1 MSKSLGNVFTVKDVV
16 ERGYRAST
24 LRYLL
29 MSVHYRKQLT
39 FSWDI
44 LDQAEAA
51 MTRLADFMARLATVS
66 GSAAAEG
73 LTPRLAQAESAF
85 RAAMADDLN
94 VPKALSVVFDLLR
107 EMNAAIDAGALG
119 QADAEAVRTTF
130 ESFDNVLGVLAL
142 RRSEDEKP
150 PVPVEEI
157 ERLIEERRTARASRQ
172 FARADEIRRDL
183 DQRGIVLEDSPTGTR
198 WKRK

>member
-1 MSKSLGNVFTVKDVV
+1 
-16 ERGYRAST
+16 
-24 LRYLL
+24 
-29 MSVHYRKQLT
+29 
-39 FSWDI
+39 
-44 LDQAEAA
+44 
-51 MTRLADFMARLATVS
+51 
-66 GSAAAEG
+66 
-73 LTPRLAQAESAF
+73 
-85 RAAMADDLN
+85 

-150 PVPVEEI
+150 PVPVVEI